1 MSKLEGKAFLLLRL
15 SLGFVFLWFGVLKL
29 FAAGDGLS
37 VLQASLPQE
46 LAFSQLFS
54 FFVSFLEI
62 LLGFSFLL
70 NKFIKPSAL
79 VAFVYLL
86 LTGGFILV
94 SQGFDPRFPVLSSAG
109 ESAVKNLVLAA
120 AALVLLS
127 ENGAGKDPKT
137 ETL

>member
-37 VLQASLPQE
+37 VLQTSLPQE
-46 LAFSQLFS
+46 LAVSQLFS

-70 NKFIKPSAL
+70 NKFIKLSAL

>member
-37 VLQASLPQE
+37 VLQTSLPQE

-70 NKFIKPSAL
+70 NKFIKLSAL

-137 ETL
+137 EIL